1 MRLPGSLENSP
12 TGGRAEFSGSDWG
25 LIDRITSRKVLAFPR
40 TTKPDNAANFS
51 ACVRRITLHNAT
63 NSALSKGLNV
73 AVSPSMMTT
82 DDILGGAEM
91 AVETAEVVRKDT

>member
-1 MRLPGSLENSP
+1 
-12 TGGRAEFSGSDWG
+12 
-25 LIDRITSRKVLAFPR
+25 
-40 TTKPDNAANFS
+40 
-51 ACVRRITLHNAT
+51 LHNAT